1 MTVECA
7 LSLRGCCDD
16 HLPLSVQVEECRT
29 LKRRLRTCGQ
39 WVRHKVKDEGRAAWR
54 TLKSLP
60 PRRHRS
66 STAAADLRLEMIG
79 LRGTS
84 SRYGSA
90 AQAFHWLT
98 VLLVLSAYVLS
109 KGDQDSL
116 YSAAADGLRRFHE
129 ALGVLVFIVVVLQLL
144 WRLIDSTPSRQPM
157 PRWMAAAATF
167 VHFALYALLIAIPTT
182 AVLGTWLVGIPVT
195 LPGFD
200 IAPPIAKA
208 RGLGQSI
215 MKIHTTLG
223 DALLWVAGAHAAAAL
238 FHHFY
243 LRDEIFQSMAS
254 RRMNDQS

>member
-1 MTVECA
+1 M
-7 LSLRGCCDD
+7 RGA
-16 HLPLSVQVEECRT
+16 T
-29 LKRRLRTCGQ
+29 RRQ
-39 WVRHKVKDEGRAAWR
+39 Y
-54 TLKSLP
+54 
-60 PRRHRS
+60 S
-66 STAAADLRLEMIG
+66 STAAAG
-79 LRGTS
+79 LRSEMTGLRNTS
-84 SRYGSA
+84 SRYGAA

-129 ALGVLVFIVVVLQLL
+129 ALGLLVFIVVVLQLL
-144 WRLIDSTPSRQPM
+144 WRLIDSAPARPPM

-208 RGLGQSI
+208 HRLWQLI
-215 MKIHTTLG
+215 MEIHITLG
-223 DALLWVAGAHAAAAL
+223 DAILWIAGVHAAAAL

-243 LRDEIFQSMAS
+243 LRDEVFQSMAS
-254 RRMNDQS
+254 GRMND